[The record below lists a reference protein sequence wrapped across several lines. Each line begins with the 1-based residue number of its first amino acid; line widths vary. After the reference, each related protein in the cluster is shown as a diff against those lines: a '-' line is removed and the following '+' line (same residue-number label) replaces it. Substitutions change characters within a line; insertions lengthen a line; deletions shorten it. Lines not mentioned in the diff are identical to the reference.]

1 VGVVEVRGVFGKGD
15 VVSIC
20 DDLGIEVARG
30 LCNYNSEDVIR
41 LRGLQSEQI
50 ASLLGRAAYPEL
62 VHRDNL
68 ALVS

>member
-1 VGVVEVRGVFGKGD
+1 VGVTAGEGDFGKGD

-20 DDLGIEVARG
+20 DESGIEIARG
-30 LCNYNSEDVIR
+30 LCNYGSEEAAR

-50 ASLLGRAAYPEL
+50 AGLLGCAAYPEL

-68 ALVS
+68 VVVG